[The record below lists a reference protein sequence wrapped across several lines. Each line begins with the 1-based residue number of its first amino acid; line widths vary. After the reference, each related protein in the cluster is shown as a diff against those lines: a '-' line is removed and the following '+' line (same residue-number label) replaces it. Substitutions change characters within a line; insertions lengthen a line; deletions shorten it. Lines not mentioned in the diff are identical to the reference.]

1 MMMGGLTPNGVFG
14 VVTGFFKMRWYFEH
28 IIMYR
33 GAATFSL
40 QLGGSGGGGFVP
52 FMFRYT
58 LPYAINLT
66 LLGAFVHYLFA
77 IPIKL

>member
-1 MMMGGLTPNGVFG
+1 
-14 VVTGFFKMRWYFEH
+14 
-28 IIMYR
+28 MYR